1 MKEATF
7 APSKA
12 TQFTVNQQ
20 PPHTVRRKS
29 PYSQAIELQDLL
41 MKDAR
46 ESKLKPVSRAIVARA
61 WRDLEQLKREIK
73 MKPKPKPVDVAA
85 IETEK
90 RRRQRQAEE
99 FAGPMEAQEAPP
111 PADQPGQ
118 PGR

>member
-1 MKEATF
+1 MNNGTF
-7 APSKA
+7 TPSKA
-12 TQFTVNQQ
+12 TQFTVNHQ
-20 PPHTVRRKS
+20 PPLTVRRKS

-41 MKDAR
+41 MKAAR
-46 ESKLKPVSRAIVARA
+46 EPKLKPMSLALVARA

-99 FAGPMEAQEAPP
+99 FAGPMEAQEAPS
-111 PADQPGQ
+111 PG
-118 PGR
+118 